1 MPTLAVIADAEVQ
14 PGAIVSSSL
23 MTRMRDNNAASFN
36 AVFNREAGDYP
47 LVFFESGDIV
57 GGTATPGI
65 YTLTAIS
72 GFSGSY
78 RFVLNLSGVGDVVVK
93 RNGADVTPLYTASTT
108 VDVSGWSRGDTIEI
122 VARSGVHTTISI
134 TGSISADAPSGL
146 GAVAESNVPGSYV

>member
-47 LVFFESGDIV
+47 LILFESGGIV
-57 GGTATPGI
+57 GAASRGV

-72 GFSGSY
+72 GFSGAY
-78 RFVLNLSGVGDVVVK
+78 RFALNLSGDGDVVVK
-93 RNGADVTPLYTASTT
+93 RNGADVTPVYTGPTT
-108 VDVSGWSRGDTIEI
+108 VDVAGWSRGDTIEI
-122 VARSGVHTTISI
+122 VARSSFFSTASI

-146 GAVAESNVPGSYV
+146 GAIKETNEQGSSA

>member
-36 AVFNREAGDYP
+36 AVFTREAGDFP
-47 LVFFESGDIV
+47 LVFLDSGNIV
-57 GGTATPGI
+57 GGTLTPGV
-65 YTLTAIS
+65 YAFSATS

-78 RFVLNLSGVGDVVVK
+78 RFVLTLTGTGDVIVK
-93 RNGADVTPLYTASTT
+93 RNGSAVTPLYTASTT
-108 VDVSGWSRGDTIEI
+108 VDVAGWSRGDTIEI
-122 VARSGVHTTISI
+122 VARSGVSSTTSL

-146 GAVAESNVPGSYV
+146 GATAENYTPGGYV

>member
-36 AVFNREAGDYP
+36 AVFTREAGDFP
-47 LVFFESGDIV
+47 LVFFDSGSIE
-57 GGTATPGI
+57 GI
-65 YTLTAIS
+65 MGVYTFSAIS

-78 RFVLNLSGVGDVVVK
+78 RFVLTLTGSGDVVVK
-93 RNGADVTPLYTASTT
+93 RNGVDVTPVYTASTT

-122 VARSGVHTTISI
+122 VARSLGLEAKL

-146 GAVAESNVPGSYV
+146 GAMAESYTPGGTP

>member
-36 AVFNREAGDYP
+36 AVFNREAGDFP
-47 LVFFESGDIV
+47 LVFFDSGSIE
-57 GGTATPGI
+57 GI
-65 YTLTAIS
+65 MGVYTFSAIS

-78 RFVLNLSGVGDVVVK
+78 RFVLTLTGGGDVIVK
-93 RNGADVTPLYTASTT
+93 RNGSAVTPLYTASTT

-122 VARSGVHTTISI
+122 VARGSLGATL
-134 TGSISADAPSGL
+134 TGSINADAPSGL
-146 GAVAESNVPGSYV
+146 VVIAENYTPGGTP

>member
-47 LVFFESGDIV
+47 LIFFESGNIV
-57 GGTATPGI
+57 AGTLPGV

-72 GFSGSY
+72 GFSGAY
-78 RFVLNLSGVGDVVVK
+78 RFVLTLSGYGDVVVK
-93 RNGADVTPLYTASTT
+93 RNGVDVTPVYTASTT

-122 VARSGVHTTISI
+122 VARNGTSATTSI

-146 GAVAESNVPGSYV
+146 GAITETNVPGMNL

>member
-36 AVFNREAGDYP
+36 AVFTREAGDFP
-47 LVFFESGDIV
+47 LVFFDSGDIV
-57 GGTATPGI
+57 GGISPGT
-65 YTLTAIS
+65 YAFSAIS

-78 RFVLNLSGVGDVVVK
+78 RFVLTLTGSGGVIVK
-93 RNGADVTPLYTASTT
+93 RNGSAVTPQYTASTT

-122 VARSGVHTTISI
+122 AAGGARLS
-134 TGSISADAPSGL
+134 GSICADAPSGM
-146 GAVAESNVPGSYV
+146 GAITETYSPGVVP